1 MFERLADRI
10 RAGLEGYPDD
20 PSALPDEAASE
31 GFACLQRI
39 SEAVEAKRLRWLA
52 DQDRRA
58 SYRADGYLSAAAWLA
73 DRFGVAAGTAKREVG
88 VAQALEEMPDVREAF
103 LAGELASGAVRIL
116 AEARDEHPEPFAEQ
130 EQALVEQAQTKTV
143 DELRRV
149 LACWSG
155 AVDAEGWVEH
165 AEQLRD
171 RRRLDVCSTASGMVK
186 VDGELDPESGEAILT
201 ALQALVDAELRTG
214 GAADLRTPTQRRA
227 DALVELARRYLDSPE
242 RSSVGGERPYL
253 TVTVDVTTLRR
264 WAGQAGTGDEADRRA
279 ELDHTGMVHPET
291 ARRSACDAS
300 LMRVVMAG
308 PSEPLEVGRRTPVV
322 PPHLRRAV
330 VVRDKACRFP
340 GCRRRHPWC
349 DADHVIHWA
358 DGGRTVLENLAL
370 LCRPHHRLVHEGRFR
385 LEMVEGKPV
394 FFRPDGSAIEEG
406 RAPPAVIQP
415 PTLNSVVPK

>member
-52 DQDRRA
+52 DQ
-58 SYRADGYLSAAAWLA
+58 
-73 DRFGVAAGTAKREVG
+73 FGVAAGTAKREVG

-149 LACWSG
+149 VACWSG
-155 AVDAEGWVEH
+155 AVDAEGWVED

-242 RSSVGGERPYL
+242 R
-253 TVTVDVTTLRR
+253 
-264 WAGQAGTGDEADRRA
+264 
-279 ELDHTGMVHPET
+279 
-291 ARRSACDAS
+291 
-300 LMRVVMAG
+300 
-308 PSEPLEVGRRTPVV
+308 
-322 PPHLRRAV
+322 
-330 VVRDKACRFP
+330 
-340 GCRRRHPWC
+340 
-349 DADHVIHWA
+349 
-358 DGGRTVLENLAL
+358 
-370 LCRPHHRLVHEGRFR
+370 
-385 LEMVEGKPV
+385 
-394 FFRPDGSAIEEG
+394 
-406 RAPPAVIQP
+406 
-415 PTLNSVVPK
+415 